1 MDDQFRSVAV
11 EAVRALL
18 SDDHCAEAG
27 EAAVREI
34 IAGVIHAGGTGALVD
49 LTAELASKVAELVER
64 DACDRGLTAV
74 DVVDLLFVD

>member
-1 MDDQFRSVAV
+1 MYDKFGSVAL

-18 SDDHCAEAG
+18 SDDHNAEAG

-34 IAGVIHAGGTGALVD
+34 IAGVIQTGGTGALVD
-49 LTAELASKVAELVER
+49 LTTELASKVAELVER
-64 DACDRGLTAV
+64 AAGDRGLAAV